1 MTHHGHPPS
10 LIPIP
15 GLRRREHALVVYKT
29 NVLGRVP
36 NSMHVAV
43 PRYKYRGPPLPTIL
57 ERRAIRA
64 KAAAEQAERAAAK
77 ANSPTKK
84 MDPDGFGSKDED
96 CPICLE
102 APASPTMTA
111 CGHWFCR
118 ECILSTMMNGE
129 VFDPDEHFE
138 VSRACPVCRG
148 KVTVATLSPL
158 PPTSIPVKLLPGAIA
173 KLEAEKATAVG
184 KEDFLLAAKV
194 KTKLDNL
201 YKAKATLDAEA
212 LSIAVEKQRI
222 EQLERAAKE
231 AARLAEKEA
240 AKDKARLAVLAAKE
254 KAITEEA
261 GTDGR
266 GAEGDLGERESDGDL
281 IEVINIKNLTFDFS
295 QKLGWRRGAEVV
307 KRSVSRSLI

>member
-1 MTHHGHPPS
+1 
-10 LIPIP
+10 
-15 GLRRREHALVVYKT
+15 
-29 NVLGRVP
+29 
-36 NSMHVAV
+36 MHVAV
-43 PRYKYRGPPLPTIL
+43 PRYEYRGPPLPTIL

-84 MDPDGFGSKDED
+84 VDPDGFGSKDED

-102 APASPTMTA
+102 APTFPTMTA

-158 PPTSIPVKLLPGAIA
+158 PPTSIPAKLLPDAIT

-184 KEDFLLAAKV
+184 KEDFMLAAKV

-201 YKAKATLDAEA
+201 YKARATLDAEA
-212 LSIAVEKQRI
+212 SALEAEKRRI
-222 EQLERAAKE
+222 KQLEVAAKE

-240 AKDKARLAVLAAKE
+240 AKKQAQLAGLAAKE
-254 KAITEEA
+254 KAIAEAKIKCCGEDCSEEA
-261 GTDGR
+261 GTDGG
-266 GAEGDLGERESDGDL
+266 GAEGELGEIESDDDL

-307 KRSVSRSLI
+307 NRRESGSLT